1 MSTPL
6 APAFEQEEDC
16 EQVSTKELTSASP
29 THSKVSTRRI
39 VIIEPSSPEL
49 DTVQESKV
57 STRKVVIIEPSSP
70 ELDTVQE
77 PKLKK
82 KRQSKAKLR
91 RNRERS
97 DTHHYLKEN
106 PGVVLEFFQA
116 LQHNS
121 ETLQAQAG
129 PSSPRHVE
137 LTPNPV
143 AQPESDVELDLD
155 CGSDFEQNV

>member
-1 MSTPL
+1 MSNPL
-6 APAFEQEEDC
+6 APAFEQEPDC
-16 EQVSTKELTSASP
+16 EQDSTKEPTSASP
-29 THSKVSTRRI
+29 TSKVPTRRI
-39 VIIEPSSPEL
+39 VLIEPSSPE
-49 DTVQESKV
+49 
-57 STRKVVIIEPSSP
+57 I
-70 ELDTVQE
+70 DTVQE

-91 RNRERS
+91 RNKERS

>member
-6 APAFEQEEDC
+6 TPAFEQDQDS
-16 EQVSTKELTSASP
+16 EQDSNKDPTSTSP

-39 VIIEPSSPEL
+39 VIIKPSSPEL
-49 DTVQESKV
+49 DTVQEPKV

-70 ELDTVQE
+70 ELAVQE

-116 LQHNS
+116 LQHNP
-121 ETLQAQAG
+121 ETLQAQASP
-129 PSSPRHVE
+129 PSTRHVE
-137 LTPNPV
+137 LTSSPV
-143 AQPESDVELDLD
+143 TQPESDVELDLD
-155 CGSDFEQNV
+155 CGSDFEQNL